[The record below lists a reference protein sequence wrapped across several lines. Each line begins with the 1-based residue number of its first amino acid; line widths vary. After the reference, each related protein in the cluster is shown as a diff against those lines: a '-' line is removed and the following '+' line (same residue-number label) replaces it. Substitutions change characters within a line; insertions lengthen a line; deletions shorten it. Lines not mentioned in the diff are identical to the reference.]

1 MDLSKSWQKTLA
13 LAPKLASGLLVLL
26 LFYIIDRHN
35 YLLFRTVLE
44 GLSTIVAAL
53 IFVLATRTYKY
64 SGNSL
69 LLFLGNAFL
78 FIAMFDF
85 FHIIAYRGMNVFPV
99 QGANTATQL
108 WIAGHYLLALTF
120 LLAAIVT
127 HRRWSSWLQVWPYA
141 VVTGLVL
148 LSIIWLRIFPDCY
161 IDVRGPTAFKVVSD
175 YLIILIT
182 LAAMLLF
189 YRQRHQRDQVM
200 YRVLMAAMSC
210 AVLSELSYLFFDI
223 YGVMNF
229 VRYIFQLASYVL
241 IYNGVVLRVL
251 DAPFDTIF
259 LDLKNSAMTD
269 NLTGLYSRQGFR
281 ELIKNE
287 LFLAQKRGL
296 PLGVLVMDIDNFK
309 LINDRF
315 GQLVGDQLLQDFAN
329 LFQSS
334 LRGRDIACRLG
345 GDEFAA
351 IVRAS
356 REGLTL
362 VEDRIR
368 MAFQVWSATGEATRD
383 LGLSIGS
390 VVWEPGMKPDAE
402 DLILMAD
409 RMMYRKKEQHLRP

>member
-1 MDLSKSWQKTLA
+1 LDLSKSWQKTLA

>member
-1 MDLSKSWQKTLA
+1 
-13 LAPKLASGLLVLL
+13 
-26 LFYIIDRHN
+26 
-35 YLLFRTVLE
+35 
-44 GLSTIVAAL
+44 
-53 IFVLATRTYKY
+53 
-64 SGNSL
+64 
-69 LLFLGNAFL
+69 
-78 FIAMFDF
+78 
-85 FHIIAYRGMNVFPV
+85 
-99 QGANTATQL
+99 
-108 WIAGHYLLALTF
+108 
-120 LLAAIVT
+120 
-127 HRRWSSWLQVWPYA
+127 
-141 VVTGLVL
+141 
-148 LSIIWLRIFPDCY
+148 
-161 IDVRGPTAFKVVSD
+161 VSD